1 MKSAYDSLMSI
12 PIQIPDGIEMR
23 VTLTDRRDPDDV
35 DVKTF
40 EPILSRE
47 AIFRDWTQVI
57 PFAAAYERTYGD
69 IPAAPTPAPADHDVQ
84 GDE

>member
-40 EPILSRE
+40 TPILSRE

-69 IPAAPTPAPADHDVQ
+69 IPAAPALADPDDARD
-84 GDE
+84 GE